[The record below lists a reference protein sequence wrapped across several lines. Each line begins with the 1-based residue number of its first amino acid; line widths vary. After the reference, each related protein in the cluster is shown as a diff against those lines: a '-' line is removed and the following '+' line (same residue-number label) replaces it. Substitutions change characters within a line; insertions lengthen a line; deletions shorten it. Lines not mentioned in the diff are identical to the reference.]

1 MILPFPSRLRIRLT
15 LSATLCA
22 MTAAL
27 LFTGCSKPSE
37 TQATIKVGEFASL
50 TGKDATFGISSHEGT
65 LMAIEEINAAGGVLG
80 KKLELLTEDTQC
92 KAGEP
97 ATVVNK
103 LIARDGV
110 VAVLGEVASSR
121 SLEAAPICQANKIP
135 MVSPSSTNPKVTET
149 GDYIFRVCFIDPF
162 QGTVMANFASHT
174 LKAKRVAVFTD
185 VKSDYSKGLAKYFK
199 EKFTAN
205 GGTIV
210 AELDYNGGDKDF
222 NAQLTAIKAENPDG
236 VFVPGYYTEAAL
248 ICIQARQLGLT
259 VPLFGGDGWESDK
272 LFEIGGA
279 AVEGNYFST
288 HYSPEVGSEMSKKFV
303 ANYRKRWNGKTPD
316 AMAACG
322 YDSALVLADAIK
334 RAGTTD
340 GPKLRDALAATRNFQ
355 AVTGTITINS
365 NRDASKSAVI
375 LQISGGKYKYLETVQ
390 P

>member
-1 MILPFPSRLRIRLT
+1 MHFIVAGL
-15 LSATLCA
+15 AA
-22 MTAAL
+22 AAL
-27 LFTGCSKPSE
+27 LAGCGKSGSPGGD
-37 TQATIKVGEFASL
+37 TIKIGEYASL

-65 LMAIEEINAAGGVLG
+65 LLAIEEINAAGGVLG

-103 LIARDGV
+103 LITRDNV

-121 SLEAAPICQANKIP
+121 SLEAAPICQANSVP
-135 MVSPSSTNPKVTET
+135 MISPASTNPDVTKT

-162 QGTVMANFASHT
+162 QGTVMANFAAKT
-174 LKAKRVAVFTD
+174 LKAKRVAVLTD
-185 VKSDYSKGLAKYFK
+185 VKSDYSKGLAKFFK
-199 EKFTAN
+199 EQFKAN
-205 GGTIV
+205 GGEIV

-222 NAQLTAIKAENPDG
+222 KAQLTAIKAANPDG

-248 ICIQARQLGLT
+248 ICVQAKQLDLN

-272 LFEIGGA
+272 LIEIGGN
-279 AVEGNYFST
+279 AVEGNYFSS
-288 HYSPEVGSEMSKKFV
+288 HYSAQVGTEISKKFV
-303 ANYRKRWNGKTPD
+303 DNYAKRWHGKIPD
-316 AMAACG
+316 TMAACG

-340 GPKLRDALAATRNFQ
+340 GPKLRDAIAATKDFP
-355 AVTGTITINS
+355 AVTGKITINQ
-365 NRDASKSAVI
+365 NRDATKSAVI
-375 LQISGGKYKYLETVQ
+375 LKIEGGKFKYLETVE

>member
-1 MILPFPSRLRIRLT
+1 M
-15 LSATLCA
+15 AV
-22 MTAAL
+22 AL
-27 LFTGCSKPSE
+27 LVAGCNKAAE

-110 VAVLGEVASSR
+110 IAVLGEVASSR

-162 QGTVMANFASHT
+162 QGTVMANFATRT

-222 NAQLTAIKAENPDG
+222 KAQLTAIKAENPDG

-272 LFEIGGA
+272 LFEIGGQ
-279 AVEGNYFST
+279 AVEGNYFSS
-288 HYSPEVGSEMSKKFV
+288 HYSPEVGSDVSKRFV

-355 AVTGTITINS
+355 AVTGTITIDS

-375 LQISGGKYKYLETVQ
+375 LQISGGKCKYLETVQ